1 MKAGFPGDT
10 LVMSPGLRRAAVALS
25 SLSLATALGAG
36 MVFLTQM
43 ILARQLGAADYGL
56 FASSLATVTIVA
68 PLAGFGLSRFRLMV
82 YGVVGWGADRWLP
95 STLWFSAIT
104 TTLALAIV
112 VTCAFTIAPGAPTRY
127 TLLALL
133 PVILALLAVD
143 LVSSK
148 LRLEERYH
156 SLSGW
161 HLLVPGGRLVIASL
175 LLLVPALGVGFVA
188 VGYGVLSLA
197 IFAFGAPAIVA
208 LMRGEVRLH
217 GHGPRPT
224 SRPPAVVPG
233 IATLWSQSWVYGATA
248 LLYPVFFQ
256 IGTVL
261 LKYLD
266 SNVQAGLFGI
276 AMAVMSA
283 IYLIPSTIYQKYLLS
298 KLHRWAVHDKP
309 KFRQVYRQGI
319 AAMFVLGLLVGAT
332 VALAAPWF
340 VPVAFGEQYRGVVAV
355 LLVLALC
362 PPLRFLSTAVGA
374 ILLNRSQ
381 MGYRVRAMAL
391 AALVTVALN
400 VLLIPL
406 YHALGAAFATVGG
419 EIALLSMMAR
429 GAWRCRH
436 EYAPEPSN
444 P

>member
-1 MKAGFPGDT
+1 MAGSVGEA
-10 LVMSPGLRRAAVALS
+10 LVMPPGLRRAAVALS
-25 SLSLATALGAG
+25 SLSLATAVGAG
-36 MVFLTQM
+36 MVFLTQT

-82 YGVVGWGADRWLP
+82 YGVEGWGADRWLR
-95 STLWFSAIT
+95 STLRFSAIT
-104 TTLALAIV
+104 TALALAIV
-112 VTCAFTIAPGAPTRY
+112 VACAFTIAPGTATRF
-127 TLLALL
+127 TLLVLL
-133 PVILALLAVD
+133 PVILALLATD
-143 LVSSK
+143 LVGNK

-156 SLSGW
+156 ALSGW
-161 HLLVPGGRLVIASL
+161 LLLIPGGRLAIASL
-175 LLLVPALGVGFVA
+175 LLLVPALDVSFVA
-188 VGYGVLSLA
+188 VGYGLLSLA
-197 IFAFGAPAIVA
+197 IFAFGAPAMVA
-208 LMRGEVRLH
+208 LMRGEVALH
-217 GHGPRPT
+217 GHGPRPAT
-224 SRPPAVVPG
+224 PKSAVAPG
-233 IATLWSQSWVYGATA
+233 IATLWSQSWVYGVTA

-256 IGTVL
+256 VGTVL

-319 AAMFVLGLLVGAT
+319 AGMFGLGLLVGAT
-332 VALAAPWF
+332 LALLAPWL
-340 VPVAFGEQYRGVVAV
+340 VPVAFGQQYRGVVAV

-374 ILLNRSQ
+374 ALLNRPQ

-391 AALVTVALN
+391 AALVTVVFN
-400 VLLIPL
+400 VVLIPH
-406 YHALGAAFATVGG
+406 YHALGAAFATIGG

-436 EYAPEPSN
+436 EYAQEPSS

>member
-1 MKAGFPGDT
+1 MASSVGET
-10 LVMSPGLRRAAVALS
+10 IVMSPGLRRAAIALS
-25 SLSLATALGAG
+25 SLSLATVVGAG

-43 ILARQLGAADYGL
+43 ILARRLGAFDYGL
-56 FASSLATVTIVA
+56 FASSLATVTIAA

-82 YGVVGWGADRWLP
+82 YGAEGWGADRWLR
-95 STLWFSAIT
+95 STLWFSAMT
-104 TTLALAIV
+104 TALALAIV
-112 VTCAFTIAPGAPTRY
+112 VVCAFTIAPGEGTRY

-143 LVSSK
+143 LVSNK

-156 SLSGW
+156 ALSGW
-161 HLLVPGGRLVIASL
+161 HLLVPGGRLAIASL

-188 VGYGVLSLA
+188 VGYGLLSLA
-197 IFAFGAPAIVA
+197 IVAFGVPGMLA
-208 LMRGEVRLH
+208 LMRGDVALH
-217 GHGPRPT
+217 GHGPRPAT
-224 SRPPAVVPG
+224 PEPAVVPG

-256 IGTVL
+256 VGTVL

-283 IYLIPSTIYQKYLLS
+283 IYLIPSTIYQKYLMS

-309 KFRQVYRQGI
+309 TFRRVYRQGI
-319 AAMFVLGLLVGAT
+319 AGMLGLGLLVGAT
-332 VALAAPWF
+332 VALLSPWF

-374 ILLNRSQ
+374 ALLNRPQ

-391 AALVTVALN
+391 AALVTIVLN
-400 VLLIPL
+400 VVLIPHF
-406 YHALGAAFATVGG
+406 HALGAAFATVGG

-436 EYAPEPSN
+436 EYA
-444 P
+444 

>member
-1 MKAGFPGDT
+1 MGSVGDT
-10 LVMSPGLRRAAVALS
+10 LVMRPGLRRAVVALS
-25 SLSLATALGAG
+25 SLSLATAVGAG
-36 MVFLTQM
+36 MVFLTQT

-82 YGVVGWGADRWLP
+82 YGVEGWGADRWLR
-95 STLWFSAIT
+95 STLRFSAIT
-104 TTLALAIV
+104 TALALAIV
-112 VTCAFTIAPGAPTRY
+112 VACAFTIAPGAATRF

-133 PVILALLAVD
+133 PVILALLTTD
-143 LVSSK
+143 LVGNK
-148 LRLEERYH
+148 MRLEERYH
-156 SLSGW
+156 ALSGW
-161 HLLVPGGRLVIASL
+161 QLLVPGGRLAIASL

-188 VGYGVLSLA
+188 AGYGVLSIA
-197 IFAFGAPAIVA
+197 IVAFGMPAMVA
-208 LMRGEVRLH
+208 LMRGEVKLH
-217 GHGPRPT
+217 GHGPRVEPKG
-224 SRPPAVVPG
+224 AVVVPG

-283 IYLIPSTIYQKYLLS
+283 IYLIPGTIYQKYLLS

-309 KFRQVYRQGI
+309 KFRRVYRQGI
-319 AAMFVLGLLVGAT
+319 AGMFALGLLVGAT
-332 VALAAPWF
+332 VALLAPWF

-355 LLVLALC
+355 LMVLALC
-362 PPLRFLSTAVGA
+362 PPLRFLSTSVGA
-374 ILLNRSQ
+374 VLLNRSQ

-400 VLLIPL
+400 VALIPL

-436 EYAPEPSN
+436 EYAPERAIK
-444 P
+444 

>member
-82 YGVVGWGADRWLP
+82 YGVEGWGADRWLP

-112 VTCAFTIAPGAPTRY
+112 VTCAFTLAPGAPTRST
-127 TLLALL
+127 TL
-133 PVILALLAVD
+133 
-143 LVSSK
+143 
-148 LRLEERYH
+148 
-156 SLSGW
+156 
-161 HLLVPGGRLVIASL
+161 
-175 LLLVPALGVGFVA
+175 ALGVGFVA

>member
-1 MKAGFPGDT
+1 MASSVGDT
-10 LVMSPGLRRAAVALS
+10 FVMTPGLRRAAIALS
-25 SLSLATALGAG
+25 SLSLATAVGAV

-43 ILARQLGAADYGL
+43 ILARKLGVFDYGL

-82 YGVVGWGADRWLP
+82 YGVEGWGADRWLR
-95 STLWFSAIT
+95 STLRFSVIT
-104 TTLALAIV
+104 TALALAIV
-112 VTCAFTIAPGAPTRY
+112 VTCAFTIAPGAATRY

-133 PVILALLAVD
+133 PVILALMAVD
-143 LVSSK
+143 LVSNK

-156 SLSGW
+156 ALSGW
-161 HLLVPGGRLVIASL
+161 HLLVPGGRLAIASL
-175 LLLVPALGVGFVA
+175 LLLVPALGVGYVA

-197 IFAFGAPAIVA
+197 IVAFGARGMLA
-208 LMRGEVRLH
+208 LMRGEVALH
-217 GHGPRPT
+217 GHGPRPA
-224 SRPPAVVPG
+224 SPEPAVVPG

-256 IGTVL
+256 VGTVL

-309 KFRQVYRQGI
+309 TFRRVYRQGI
-319 AAMFVLGLLVGAT
+319 VGMFGLGLLVGA
-332 VALAAPWF
+332 ALALLSPWF
-340 VPVAFGEQYRGVVAV
+340 VPLAFGEQYRDVVTV

-374 ILLNRSQ
+374 VLLNRPQ

-391 AALVTVALN
+391 AALATIVLN
-400 VLLIPL
+400 VVLIP
-406 YHALGAAFATVGG
+406 YYYALGAAFATVGG

-436 EYAPEPSN
+436 EYAREQTP
-444 P
+444 

>member
-1 MKAGFPGDT
+1 MKAGFPGEA
-10 LVMSPGLRRAAVALS
+10 LVMPPGLRRAAIALS
-25 SLSLATALGAG
+25 SLSLATAVGAG

-43 ILARQLGAADYGL
+43 ILARQLGVFDYGL

-82 YGVVGWGADRWLP
+82 YGVEGWGADRWLR
-95 STLWFSAIT
+95 STLWFSVMT
-104 TTLALAIV
+104 TVLALAIV
-112 VTCAFTIAPGAPTRY
+112 VVCAFTIAPGEATRY

-133 PVILALLAVD
+133 PVILALMSVD
-143 LVSSK
+143 LVSNK

-156 SLSGW
+156 ALSGW
-161 HLLVPGGRLVIASL
+161 HLLVPGGRLVVASL
-175 LLLVPALGVGFVA
+175 LLLVPTLGVGFVA
-188 VGYGVLSLA
+188 VGYGLLSLA
-197 IFAFGAPAIVA
+197 IVAFGARGMRA
-208 LMRGEVRLH
+208 LMRGEVALH
-217 GHGPRPT
+217 GHGPRPA
-224 SRPPAVVPG
+224 RPEPAVVPG
-233 IATLWSQSWVYGATA
+233 IATLWSQSWVFGVTA

-319 AAMFVLGLLVGAT
+319 AGMFALGLLVGAT
-332 VALAAPWF
+332 VALLAPWF
-340 VPVAFGEQYRGVVAV
+340 VPVAFGEQYRDVVAV

-374 ILLNRSQ
+374 ALLNRPQ

-391 AALVTVALN
+391 AALVTIVLN
-400 VLLIPL
+400 VVLIPL

-419 EIALLSMMAR
+419 EIALLAMMAR

-436 EYAPEPSN
+436 EYA
-444 P
+444 